1 MYNMLVLLLLSSLSM
16 CGCTKFTNLSTSNLK
31 PEEQTPS
38 DQYNLVSCE
47 AYSVKLLAKDKF
59 ISGNFDLLCTLV
71 LIMEQVNFNQSL
83 KNIPVPDKRTY
94 REDLIGAIEKVIKNM
109 RWKALAFFKP
119 FANKNKETFGLK
131 STNSP
136 KTIDQMKA
144 FEDDLVKMAQ
154 NIEFRKVDNAF
165 QKNLSK
171 ICKELQNEPK
181 LIIPADKTS
190 NFYKI
195 SKDQYEELRIK
206 DVQNVIEK
214 KKCQVSTKSIGNIR
228 KLRKN

>member
-1 MYNMLVLLLLSSLSM
+1 
-16 CGCTKFTNLSTSNLK
+16 
-31 PEEQTPS
+31 
-38 DQYNLVSCE
+38 
-47 AYSVKLLAKDKF
+47 
-59 ISGNFDLLCTLV
+59 
-71 LIMEQVNFNQSL
+71 
-83 KNIPVPDKRTY
+83 
-94 REDLIGAIEKVIKNM
+94 M

-136 KTIDQMKA
+136 KTVDQMKA

-206 DVQNVIEK
+206 DVQKCYRKEKMSSFDKINREHKKIAQKLDISDRIFQTSQQDCFVTIKDHKQNFREKPEVRTINPAKPELGRVAKKMLENKIE
-214 KKCQVSTKSIGNIR
+214 TI
-228 KLRKN
+228 